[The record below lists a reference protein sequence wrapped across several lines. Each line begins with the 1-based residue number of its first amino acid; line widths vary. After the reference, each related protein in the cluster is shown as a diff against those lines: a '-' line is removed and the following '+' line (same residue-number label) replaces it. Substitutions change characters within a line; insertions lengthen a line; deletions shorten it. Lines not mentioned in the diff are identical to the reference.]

1 MIVDYH
7 MHLRGSVA
15 AGPEPLVHTVEAIER
30 FVEVAAA
37 RGVDEIGFTEHDY
50 YFRQTREVWRTGYQ
64 LERCLFDLDD
74 YVGAVVEA
82 KRQGLPVKLGIEVD
96 WWPGGN
102 ERLHELLAPYP
113 WDYLLGSV
121 HWVDDLAIDFE
132 PGLWAV
138 RPVDDVWR
146 GYGAAVSDLARSG
159 LVDVL
164 AHPDLAKVFGRRPSA
179 AVLHEV
185 QEQIVAAA
193 VAGGCAVEISTA
205 GLHKPVGE
213 LYPSPELLSACC
225 RAGVPLTLA
234 SDAHVPENVGR
245 DFAAALELA
254 GVAGYETVTVFEA
267 RVARQEPLGP
277 LVPRGARV
285 PA

>member
-37 RGVDEIGFTEHDY
+37 RGVDEVGFTEHDY
-50 YFRQTREVWRTGYQ
+50 YFRQTREVWRTEYQ
-64 LERCLFDLDD
+64 LERCLFDIED

-82 KRQGLPVKLGIEVD
+82 KRRGLPVKLGIEVD

-102 ERLHELLAPYP
+102 DRLHELLAPYP
-113 WDYLLGSV
+113 WDFLLGSV
-121 HWVDDLAIDFE
+121 HWVDDLAIDAE

-138 RPVDDVWR
+138 RSVDDVWR
-146 GYGAAVSDLARSG
+146 GYGAAMSDLARSG
-159 LVDVL
+159 LVDIL
-164 AHPDLAKVFGRRPSA
+164 AHPDLAKVFGRRASPG
-179 AVLHEV
+179 VLLEV
-185 QEQIVAAA
+185 EEQIVVAA
-193 VAGGCAVEISTA
+193 VAGGCAVEVSTA
-205 GLHKPVGE
+205 GLRKPIAE
-213 LYPSPELLSACC
+213 LYPSPEFLFEFHE
-225 RAGVPLTLA
+225 AGVPLTLA

-245 DFAAALELA
+245 DFEVALDLA
-254 GVAGYETVTVFEA
+254 RVAGYETVTVFDG

-277 LVPRGARV
+277 LVPA
-285 PA
+285 